1 MNKRDALFASLW
13 LLSVE
18 GGKLPVSVNKLK
30 TFLKMGVQN
39 RDFMDI
45 GEEHFLTKVDFYH
58 FSVLLDEKTTEFCNQ
73 IVNLLPRGVN
83 FGDFL
88 SY

>member
-1 MNKRDALFASLW
+1 
-13 LLSVE
+13 
-18 GGKLPVSVNKLK
+18 
-30 TFLKMGVQN
+30 MGVQN

-88 SY
+88 SL